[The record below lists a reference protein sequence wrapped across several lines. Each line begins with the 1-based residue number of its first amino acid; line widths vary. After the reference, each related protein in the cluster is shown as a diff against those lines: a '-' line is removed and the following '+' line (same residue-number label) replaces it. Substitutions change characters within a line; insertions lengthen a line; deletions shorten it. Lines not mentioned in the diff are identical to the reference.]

1 MTDRKEEDE
10 RGVIV
15 AVLERMRTQRLPRAL
30 EIKEKVEAGEV
41 LSDYD
46 LAFLNEVFADVN
58 TYQYLWDRH
67 PELNDIAARVIS
79 LYHDIT
85 KRALENESA
94 AHPT

>member
-1 MTDRKEEDE
+1 MTDQKERDE
-10 RGVIV
+10 QGVIV

-58 TYQYLWDRH
+58 TYQYLLDRH
-67 PELNDIAARVIS
+67 PELNTIAARVIS
-79 LYHDIT
+79 LYHEIT

-94 AHPT
+94 ARST